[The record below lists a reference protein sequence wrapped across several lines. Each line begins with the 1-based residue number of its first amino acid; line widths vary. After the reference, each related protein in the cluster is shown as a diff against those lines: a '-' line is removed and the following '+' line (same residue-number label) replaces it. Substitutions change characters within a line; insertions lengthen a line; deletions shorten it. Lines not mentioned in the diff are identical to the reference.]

1 MELSGAHIGKFTDKN
16 FQQSLAFF
24 TMPGSCVMVA
34 GYLSLLPY
42 TAAKQTV
49 RISYIL
55 YRQSALT

>member
-34 GYLSLLPY
+34 GYLSLLSY

-49 RISYIL
+49 RI
-55 YRQSALT
+55 A